1 MSFAWPDPNASEEQK
16 LIEQLQHIMYH
27 RPGSPSPSSAPVLAC
42 SCHAAREAGT
52 TPASGSESQNVEGAD
67 KESTKGP
74 NVAYFDT
81 GDPPATGG
89 SSMRSP
95 FDPEWD
101 PKTPWFAPPSD
112 STTWYAVTV
121 GKRVG
126 VFDQRCGMLFR
137 VYLGCH
143 SCIFQRA
150 RRLGHRW
157 CAFQLKE
164 VLSLAQCC
172 CEVVPGARQHPW
184 GCPCRRHG
192 VKLLNGGFH

>member
-1 MSFAWPDPNASEEQK
+1 MMSFAWPDPNASEEQK

-27 RPGSPSPSSAPVLAC
+27 RPGSPPPPSAPVPAC
-42 SCHAAREAGT
+42 SCRAAPEAGI
-52 TPASGSESQNVEGAD
+52 TPASGSNLRRDVAGAD
-67 KESTKGP
+67 EDSTNGP
-74 NVAYFDT
+74 ILGYFDT
-81 GDPPATGG
+81 VDAPATLVPIV
-89 SSMRSP
+89 RSP

-126 VFDQRCGMLFR
+126 VFDQRCGILFR
-137 VYLGCH
+137 VYLGRH
-143 SCIFQRA
+143 SRIFQRG

-157 CAFQLKE
+157 CSFQRKE

-172 CEVVPGARQHPW
+172 NEVVPGPR
-184 GCPCRRHG
+184 
-192 VKLLNGGFH
+192 